1 MAFDFGQIG
10 DIISKVCDSDY
21 IDIKRDIDGKLQEVY
36 SNIPC
41 HIAYASTDN
50 PDPKTVDIKPI
61 IQSITVHCQLY
72 VDIRNNDFIVAKKI
86 GSDGSLIATYS
97 GRCGNPVV
105 SQGRKKV
112 LMQMNGTENE
122 EPTPVPP
129 KDSAEIRISFVSD
142 GSAIQDSQTRKAEIG
157 KPFELQAPAIEGYE
171 AVECYIDGDFVEG
184 TTARIE
190 SVEKDAEIQFVYAV
204 SDKQEYFRYLVYGLF
219 TKDDGSF
226 SMGWHLYK
234 KINIESYT
242 LEGGTYIITC
252 KDEVIEHADG
262 GQMLKIEEGAR
273 IVIGK
278 NYAVVSEVISR
289 ENGSVTF
296 AAETFTPDEAQ
307 KNAYT
312 CHWYD

>member
-1 MAFDFGQIG
+1 MAFNFGQIG
-10 DIISKVCDSDY
+10 DVIANVMDSDY

-61 IQSITVHCQLY
+61 IQSITVHMQLF

-86 GSDGSLIATYS
+86 GSDGSIIATYS

-112 LMQMNGTENE
+112 LMQMNGTEND

-129 KDSAEIRISFVSD
+129 KDSAEITISFVSD
-142 GSAIQDSQTRKAEIG
+142 GSVIQDSQTRKAEIG
-157 KPFELQAPAIEGYE
+157 KPFDLQAPAIEGYE
-171 AVECYIDGDFVEG
+171 AVECYIDGVFQEG
-184 TTARIE
+184 TTARIAE
-190 SVEKDAEIQFVYAV
+190 VEKDAEIQFVYAV
-204 SDKQEYFRYLVYGLF
+204 SDKQEYFRYLVYGLY

-226 SMGWHLYK
+226 ASGWHLYK
-234 KINIESYT
+234 KISIESYT
-242 LEGGTYIITC
+242 LDGGTYIITC
-252 KDEVIEHADG
+252 KDEVMEHADG
-262 GQMLKIEEGAR
+262 GQQLKIEEGAR
-273 IVIGK
+273 IAIG
-278 NYAVVSEVISR
+278 NAFAVVSEVISR